1 MIKKVKNIVPWAHII
16 NDLNGK
22 EVVPKFFEKELQE
35 ASQKEFK
42 IKKVIRIKDDK
53 LYAKW
58 KRLW

>member
-22 EVVPKFFEKELQE
+22 EVAPKFFEKELQK

-53 LYAKW
+53 LYAK
-58 KRLW
+58 

>member
-22 EVVPKFFEKELQE
+22 EVAPKFFEKELKK